1 MPNLNKY
8 STTRQFISMSFN
20 KYNLYNLNSLKKNVF
35 SKKKRK
41 QRMTVYKRQLT
52 AKQRL
57 RRYYGNIREHQF
69 FSLYKKAALYKGS
82 PSSNL
87 FILLERRLDVII
99 VRSGFAPSIYAS
111 RQLISHG
118 HILVNNK
125 KVTISSYIVQ
135 NNDLIQIHPS
145 SISIVKK
152 LMLQKLNSSNKI
164 KNFIK
169 KNFLIPIYLEV
180 NFNIFSATLINTPSR
195 KKIPYPIKFS
205 RNLIDKFYSRS

>member
-20 KYNLYNLNSLKKNVF
+20 KYNLYNLNSLNKNNF
-35 SKKKRK
+35 SKKRK
-41 QRMTVYKRQLT
+41 KRMTVYKRQLM

-57 RRYYGNIREHQF
+57 RRYYGSIRENQF
-69 FSLYKKAALYKGS
+69 YSLYKKASLYKGS

-87 FILLERRLDVII
+87 FVLLERRLDVII
-99 VRSGFAPSIYAS
+99 FRSGFAPSIYSS

-118 HILVNNK
+118 HVLVNNK

-135 NNDLIQIHPS
+135 NNDLIQINKA
-145 SISIVKK
+145 SIHIVKR
-152 LMLQKLNSSNKI
+152 LMLEKINNSNKL
-164 KNFIK
+164 KFFIK
-169 KNFLIPIYLEV
+169 KNFLIPVYLEV
-180 NFNIFSATLINTPSR
+180 NFNIFSTTLINTPTR

-205 RNLIDKFYSRS
+205 KNLIDKFYSRS

>member
-20 KYNLYNLNSLKKNVF
+20 KYNLYNLSSLNKNLF
-35 SKKKRK
+35 SKKRK
-41 QRMTVYKRQLT
+41 KRMTVYKRQLM

-57 RRYYGNIREHQF
+57 RRYYGSIREKQF
-69 FSLYKKAALYKGS
+69 FSLYKKASLYKGS

-87 FILLERRLDVII
+87 FVLLERRLDVII
-99 VRSGFAPSIYAS
+99 FRSGFAPSIYSS

-118 HILVNNK
+118 HVLVNNK

-135 NNDLIQIHPS
+135 NKDLIQINKS
-145 SISIVKK
+145 SIPIVKR
-152 LMLQKLNSSNKI
+152 LMLEKYNSSNKI
-164 KNFIK
+164 KSFIK

-180 NFNIFSATLINTPSR
+180 NFNIFSATLINTPTR

-205 RNLIDKFYSRS
+205 KNLIDKFYSRS

>member
-20 KYNLYNLNSLKKNVF
+20 KYNLYNLTSLNKNLF
-35 SKKKRK
+35 SKKRK
-41 QRMTVYKRQLT
+41 KRMTVYKRQLM

-57 RRYYGNIREHQF
+57 RRYYGSIREKQF
-69 FSLYKKAALYKGS
+69 FSLYKKASLYKGS

-87 FILLERRLDVII
+87 FVLLERRLDVII
-99 VRSGFAPSIYAS
+99 FRCGFAPSIYSS

-118 HILVNNK
+118 HVLVNNK
-125 KVTISSYIVQ
+125 KVTISSYIIQ
-135 NNDLIQIHPS
+135 NNDLIQINKS
-145 SISIVKK
+145 SIPIVKR
-152 LMLQKLNSSNKI
+152 LMLEKYNSSNKI
-164 KNFIK
+164 KSFIK

-180 NFNIFSATLINTPSR
+180 NFNIFSATLINTPTR

-205 RNLIDKFYSRS
+205 KNLIDKFYSRS